1 MCHSIYLKRT
11 KDSTALFFEHNSMS
25 YLAKKV
31 NVFFHILHIVFQ
43 LLMVFFRIFSVL
55 SAILYLGNVTYE
67 PKDVGEGL
75 KVGPDCVLS
84 AISDL
89 LKVPL
94 ATLAFKINSSQEAE
108 PLYTPHRNRSI

>member
-1 MCHSIYLKRT
+1 M
-11 KDSTALFFEHNSMS
+11 
-25 YLAKKV
+25 
-31 NVFFHILHIVFQ
+31 
-43 LLMVFFRIFSVL
+43 L

-67 PKDVGEGL
+67 TKVVGEGL

-94 ATLAFKINSSQEAE
+94 ATLVFSINSLQEVE
-108 PLYTPHRNRSI
+108 PATWCHCFSIHCVIQHRNVIT